1 MSSAKKQLFLLF
13 ILFILGE
20 KNILYKVVVCVQASL
35 GGFLHVHLLMRAVR
49 TLTASC

>member
-13 ILFILGE
+13 ILFILGKKKHLNE
-20 KNILYKVVVCVQASL
+20 VVVCVQASL
-35 GGFLHVHLLMRAVR
+35 GGFLHVHLLMRAFC

>member
-20 KNILYKVVVCVQASL
+20 KNILIKLLFVCMC
-35 GGFLHVHLLMRAVR
+35 FLHVHLLMHAVR